1 MIVSFRHKGLEWLF
15 ETGSTKGIKPEHK
28 DRLENILLMLHRAKA
43 LKDLQSSPGLG
54 LHPLKGEWEDFWAV
68 KVNKN
73 WRVIFRFDE
82 EQNEV
87 SDVDYLDYH

>member
-15 ETGSTKGIKPEHK
+15 ETGSTKGIRSEHK
-28 DRLENILLMLHRAKA
+28 ERLENILLMLHRAKT

-68 KVNKN
+68 KVNKTG
-73 WRVIFRFDE
+73 VLFF
-82 EQNEV
+82 V
-87 SDVDYLDYH
+87 SMKNKMMYRT